1 MLSQRKCICYKP
13 MKIFGIIG
21 SRATEVKYAMK
32 YMHFMDKITKHTN
45 TDSINHWLVVIVY
58 INCQHDISRKL
69 SDTTL
74 RNCIE

>member
-1 MLSQRKCICYKP
+1 

-21 SRATEVKYAMK
+21 SKVIEVKYTMR

-45 TDSINHWLVVIVY
+45 TDSINHWFVVIVN

-69 SDTTL
+69 SDATL
-74 RNCIE
+74 RDWLE